1 MEGTE
6 GKDCISRNVDVIKH
20 VCLMPASPIPT
31 ILRQTRLGIHDFWP
45 FINVEKTSAETW
57 NALTDWETF
66 PEDIMIDIMHT
77 DSAGK
82 EVFNIH

>member
-31 ILRQTRLGIHDFWP
+31 ILRQTRLGIHDWP
-45 FINVEKTSAETW
+45 FITDVEKTSAETW
-57 NALTDWETF
+57 NALADWETF
-66 PEDIMIDIMHT
+66 P
-77 DSAGK
+77 
-82 EVFNIH
+82 